1 MKLTHK
7 LIGLTGTNG
16 SGKGEAA
23 AFFKAHGYSYFS
35 LSDIIRGEL
44 IQGRRE
50 ITRDNLI
57 QKGNQLREKHG
68 ADILARRVMDQV
80 IGKAV
85 IDSIRNLREVEYLRT
100 QEGFILL
107 AIDAPV
113 EIRYTRVTQRGRN
126 ESASSLQE
134 FIDKEEE
141 EMRQKEKGQ
150 QLEPCMRSADYRVTN
165 EGSLEDFFKKLE
177 KFL

>member
-16 SGKGEAA
+16 SGKGEAGT
-23 AFFKAHGYSYFS
+23 FFKAHGYSYFS

-57 QKGNQLREKHG
+57 QKGNKLREKHG

-80 IGKAV
+80 TGKSV
-85 IDSIRNLREVEYLRT
+85 IDSIRNLREIEYLRT

-107 AIDAPV
+107 AIYAPV
-113 EIRYTRVTQRGRN
+113 EIRYTRVTQRGRD

-134 FIDKEEE
+134 FIAKEEE
-141 EMRQKEKGQ
+141 EMRQREKGQ
-150 QLEPCMRSADYRVTN
+150 QLEACMRAADYRVTN